1 MKKGGERC
9 VRVSA
14 RLYEWSVRTEG
25 GGRMKERNGGGGSD
39 KIDLKQVV
47 LLTDRE

>member
-1 MKKGGERC
+1 MEKKGGGERC

-25 GGRMKERNGGGGSD
+25 GGHERKERGRGEWKN
-39 KIDLKQVV
+39 KP
-47 LLTDRE
+47 